1 MLFKLTDNANNCLCL
16 VIFDTKSEVQE
27 CNYVSEEQ
35 TCGVEKLTLFA
46 SDGRFHK
53 KGKDAH

>member
-1 MLFKLTDNANNCLCL
+1 
-16 VIFDTKSEVQE
+16 VQE

-35 TCGVEKLTLFA
+35 TCGVEKRTLFGSA
-46 SDGRFHK
+46 GRFQK